1 MARMTACSSTSETP
15 YANVTDRLT
24 QIAAQ
29 MPDMVAVAC
38 PGRGNVVGQNS
49 YRTCTFAQ
57 LDADATALARGL
69 VELGAKPGTRLT
81 LMVPPSVEFV
91 KLVFA
96 LLRCG
101 ATTVLIDPGMGR
113 KHLIECLAA
122 VQPKGFVGVGR
133 AQAARIAFRR
143 RFPQARLNIT
153 IGRRWFWGGTT
164 FKQLLALGKQSRAP
178 LPCPAADDPAAI
190 VYTSGSTGPPKGVL
204 YTHRMFETQVAEI
217 QDRYDIQPGGIDLAC
232 FALFGLF
239 NSAMGV
245 TTVFPDMDFSHPAA
259 ADPAKLLAAA
269 HDWQVTQAFA
279 SPAVWQKLSAHLAR
293 HRKQIPTLHKV
304 FSCGAPVPASVLQQT
319 LDNIAPNAKM
329 HTPYGATECLPV
341 ATIEAG
347 EVLGETSAQTD
358 VGAGICVGRKF
369 DTIDWCIIRI
379 TDQPIASIDDVE
391 ELPNGEI
398 GELIVRGPQ
407 VSSEYLTVSAV
418 GHDDCTPNTPNHL
431 AKIPDANTVWHRIG
445 DVGYF
450 DDQQRFWYCGRKAH
464 RVETAAGTMFTIPAE
479 AIFNTHPKVA
489 RSALIGVGMEQKKTP
504 VIVIQPT
511 EEMLRRHGKRWSR
524 RAYQQ
529 LQTEL
534 LELASQHTATQNVL
548 QLLFHSSLPVD
559 VRHNAKINREQ
570 LATRLG

>member
-1 MARMTACSSTSETP
+1 MADLPTTDENLQT
-15 YANVTDRLT
+15 NVADRLT

-29 MPDMVAVAC
+29 MPDAVAVAC
-38 PGRGNVVGQNS
+38 PGRGEVTGQNR
-49 YRTCTFAQ
+49 YQTCTFSQ

-113 KHLIECLAA
+113 KHLINCLAA
-122 VQPKGFVGVGR
+122 VQPEGFVGVAR
-133 AQAARIAFRR
+133 AQAARITFRR
-143 RFPQARLNIT
+143 RFPQAKLNIT
-153 IGRRWFWGGTT
+153 LGRRWFWGGTT
-164 FKQLLALGKQSRAP
+164 FRQLLALGQKSRTP
-178 LPCPAADDPAAI
+178 LPSSAADDPAAI
-190 VYTSGSTGPPKGVL
+190 IYTSGSTGPPKGVL

-217 QDRYDIQPGGIDLAC
+217 QNCYDIQPGGIDLAC

-245 TTVFPDMDFSHPAA
+245 TTVFPDMDFSRPAT
-259 ADPAKLLAAA
+259 ADPVQLLAAS

-279 SPAVWQKLSAHLAR
+279 SPSVWQKLSTHLAR
-293 HRKQIPTLHKV
+293 YGKQIPTLRKV
-304 FSCGAPVPASVLQQT
+304 FSCGAPVPAEVLQQT
-319 LDNIAPNAKM
+319 LSVVAPDAKM

-341 ATIEAG
+341 ATIEAD
-347 EVLGETSAQTD
+347 EVLGKTSAQTD
-358 VGAGICVGRKF
+358 RGSGICVGRKF
-369 DTIDWCIIRI
+369 DTIDWRIIRI
-379 TDQPIASIDDVE
+379 TDGPIASIDGTE
-391 ELPNGEI
+391 TMPNGEI

-407 VSSEYLTVSAV
+407 VSPEYTTVSTV
-418 GHDDCTPNTPNHL
+418 GHDDRTPNHL
-431 AKIPDANTVWHRIG
+431 AKIPDANTPWHRIG

-464 RVETAAGTMFTIPAE
+464 RVETTTGTLFTIPVE
-479 AIFNTHPKVA
+479 AIFNTHPEVA
-489 RSALIGVGMEQKKTP
+489 RSALVGMGPAHEKTP
-504 VIVIQPT
+504 VIIIQPSGP
-511 EEMLRRHGKRWSR
+511 MLRRCRKYWSHPG
-524 RAYQQ
+524 YDQ

-534 LELASQHTATQNVL
+534 LQLAEQHTTTQNIL
-548 QLLFHSSLPVD
+548 QLLFHHSLPVD

-570 LATRLG
+570 LAEWVEAEMSE